1 MSDLKVY
8 KRKVESRYDETS
20 TEYDSFACDV
30 MTKSSIKLLRDLD
43 IPEDPV
49 VLDVGCGTGISTFKM
64 MELCENKGAF
74 YGIDISKGMVD
85 EARKNA
91 KSLGYTNV
99 SFKRGD
105 AESLDFP
112 DDMFDCVISN
122 YTLHWVPDKR
132 QAFAEMYRVL
142 KPEG

>member
-1 MSDLKVY
+1 
-8 KRKVESRYDETS
+8 
-20 TEYDSFACDV
+20 